1 MADVYKK
8 ISDFNVASSFG
19 DNDLLL
25 VSQTG
30 ITKVIRGS
38 TLKELARAAGVEA
51 AKINNATVNAAGHLI
66 LTTTS
71 GANIDAG
78 KVTGNDGVSVTGAS
92 IDSQYHLILSF
103 SDGTTKDAGYC
114 RGASGAGTGDMLA
127 SDYDPNDAVKS
138 AGGIPAYVENNIP
151 RASRGIRGGV
161 KIKSVTKTIAPF
173 EWVADS
179 SGAFYTANVPLS
191 DALMA
196 SPYVSGYTPENV
208 RVDQFSFATFNNIT
222 TVMYTGTRPTTNVII
237 TVNVLY

>member
-19 DNDLLL
+19 DNDLIL
-25 VSQTG
+25 VSQSG

-38 TLKELARAAGVEA
+38 TLKEFARAAGVEA

-78 KVTGNDGVSVTGAS
+78 KVTGNDGVSVTGAT

-114 RGASGAGTGDMLA
+114 RGASGAGTGDMLS
-127 SDYDPNDAVKS
+127 SDYDADHSIKG
-138 AGGIPAYVENNIP
+138 AGGIAAYTIP
-151 RASRGIRGGV
+151 KAFDIVLSTGGWSNKQQTV
-161 KIKSVTKTIAPF
+161 SNSLFLNTGYKYIVAPTLGNADAYSKSKIKAKDVT
-173 EWVADS
+173 VNGS
-179 SGAFYTANVPLS
+179 
-191 DALMA
+191 M
-196 SPYVSGYTPENV
+196 
-208 RVDQFSFATFNNIT
+208 TFVCD
-222 TVMYTGTRPTTNVII
+222 TVPTTNLSVQ
-237 TVNVLY
+237 VLRVRVQ

>member
-25 VSQTG
+25 VSQSG

-114 RGASGAGTGDMLA
+114 RGASGAGTGDMLS
-127 SDYDPNDAVKS
+127 SDYDADNAVKGT
-138 AGGIPAYVENNIP
+138 GGIAAYTIP
-151 RASRGIRGGV
+151 KAFDIVLSTGGWSNKQQTASNSLFLKAGYKYIVAPTWGNADAYSKS
-161 KIKSVTKTIAPF
+161 KIKAKDVT
-173 EWVADS
+173 VNGS
-179 SGAFYTANVPLS
+179 
-191 DALMA
+191 M
-196 SPYVSGYTPENV
+196 
-208 RVDQFSFATFNNIT
+208 TFVCD
-222 TVMYTGTRPTTNVII
+222 TVPTTNLSVQ
-237 TVNVLY
+237 VLRVRVQ